1 MEVPEAV
8 SVMDSSPDE
17 EMKTMVVRINRYI
30 VLCVY
35 VVVYYYSIVITYF
48 RSNEVR
54 SIREE
59 LIEIH
64 SLSNF
69 SKFCPYIAHYLS

>member
-59 LIEIH
+59 LIDVH
-64 SLSNF
+64 YLSNF